1 MNKKTEKKVLS
12 VIDVIII
19 NKLTELVE
27 SMSDNEFIE
36 EISDK
41 VFEEVGYDVN
51 EKDEVEELTEL
62 VGSRVLP
69 LLHKLMEYGVGI
81 YIPTT

>member
-1 MNKKTEKKVLS
+1 MNKKTQKKVLS

-19 NKLTELVE
+19 DKLTDLVE
-27 SMSDNEFIE
+27 SMSDNEFID

-41 VFEEVGYDVN
+41 VLKEVGYDVN

-69 LLHKLMEYGVGI
+69 LLHKLLEYGIGKE
-81 YIPTT
+81 IPTT

>member
-12 VIDVIII
+12 VIDVIIS
-19 NKLTELVE
+19 NKLTDLVE
-27 SMSDNEFIE
+27 SMSDNEFID

-69 LLHKLMEYGVGI
+69 LLHKLLEYGIGKE
-81 YIPTT
+81 IPTT